1 MNREPPAELS
11 EQTKENM
18 PRERLLRLGPEGL
31 SNAELLAILL
41 RTGYQGT
48 PVTEMAESILRHFH
62 GDLRLLCDATV
73 EELCVL
79 PGMGRTKSLEL
90 SAAFAL
96 AQRLTRQKLEERPLL
111 DSPRLVAQMM
121 WGVFANAQQEEFH
134 VLLLDTQMRLQRDVL
149 VTVGLVNRSL
159 VHPREV
165 FRPAIRESS
174 TAVMLCHNHP
184 SGHAEPSRNDQE
196 VTDTLVLAGEIIGIR
211 VLDHIVVGGMNDDGK
226 ANYFSFRENG
236 RLDKGI
242 KGRLAERSASKNS
255 GLVASTM

>member
-1 MNREPPAELS
+1 MNNRGTTARPSQEPQS
-11 EQTKENM
+11 NM
-18 PRERLLRLGPEGL
+18 PRERLLRLGADGL

-41 RTGYQGT
+41 RTGYHGT

-96 AQRLTRQKLEERPLL
+96 AQRLARQKLEERPLL
-111 DSPRLVAQMM
+111 ASPRHVAQMM
-121 WGVFANAQQEEFH
+121 WGVFANVQQEEFH
-134 VLLLDTQMRLQRDVL
+134 VLLVDTQMRLQRDVL

-174 TAVMLCHNHP
+174 TAVLLCHNHP
-184 SGHAEPSRNDQE
+184 SGHAEPSSNDQE

-211 VLDHIVVGGMNDDGK
+211 VLDHIVVGGMNDDGRV
-226 ANYFSFRENG
+226 NYFSFKENG

-242 KGRLAERSASKNS
+242 KGRLDSRAVQAKN
-255 GLVASTM
+255 